1 VISSLDFT
9 HVSDVIR
16 ALEVAGDK
24 HLSGVYNVGTG
35 GLYSF
40 NGLAGV
46 INEELGT
53 AVDPT
58 YVENPISE
66 SVYVHNTYADLS
78 KHQTKTG
85 WETQTSFK
93 AELKR
98 VCELYQ

>member
-1 VISSLDFT
+1 
-9 HVSDVIR
+9 VIR

-24 HLSGVYNVGTG
+24 HLSGVHNVGTG

-40 NGLAGV
+40 NELAGV
-46 INEELGT
+46 IKEELGT

-58 YVENPISE
+58 YAETPIPESE
-66 SVYVHNTYADLS
+66 YVHNTYADLS

-85 WETQTSFK
+85 WEPQTSFN

-98 VCELYQ
+98 VCEPYQ